1 MTKLSHLLIIMIAII
16 HRYHPRR
23 NENNVIIIYSTHSLT
38 HHHHYHHH
46 HFKSMPSS
54 LQSRARDDIP
64 SHDSM
69 IIPDR
74 SKLVCGQPGHT
85 GDPALMGEGD
95 LELHV
100 RTSEVPHIDV
110 LIEGSCIHIDVL
122 IEGSCIEGF
131 RHFISLD
138 ERVLD
143 ISTA

>member
-1 MTKLSHLLIIMIAII
+1 
-16 HRYHPRR
+16 
-23 NENNVIIIYSTHSLT
+23 
-38 HHHHYHHH
+38 
-46 HFKSMPSS
+46 MPSS

-74 SKLVCGQPGHT
+74 SQLVCGQPGHS

-110 LIEGSCIHIDVL
+110 LIEGSCKHID
-122 IEGSCIEGF
+122 
-131 RHFISLD
+131 D
-138 ERVLD
+138 RVLD
-143 ISTA
+143 ISSAYTIGF

>member
-1 MTKLSHLLIIMIAII
+1 MSSSLQI
-16 HRYHPRR
+16 Y
-23 NENNVIIIYSTHSLT
+23 VIIIIIIITII
-38 HHHHYHHH
+38 HY
-46 HFKSMPSS
+46 HFKSMSSS

-74 SKLVCGQPGHT
+74 SQLVCGQPGHS

-110 LIEGSCIHIDVL
+110 LIEGSCIDI
-122 IEGSCIEGF
+122 
-131 RHFISLD
+131 D

-143 ISTA
+143 ISSV